1 MALSAR
7 LDASSISLSK
17 LGLSPRDQHSA
28 NIVWGSKTY
37 NYLRNEYNKVDYIN
51 LFGYINHNKLYCGIP
66 TLIIHVDTRYYI
78 YLYST
83 VRSGLP

>member
-17 LGLSPRDQHSA
+17 LGLSPRGDQHSA

-37 NYLRNEYNKVDYIN
+37 NYVRNEYNKVDYIN
-51 LFGYINHNKLYCGIP
+51 LFGYKHNYTHCGIP
-66 TLIIHVDTRYYI
+66 TLIIHEWHE
-78 YLYST
+78 
-83 VRSGLP
+83 